1 MVFPHR
7 ACGCAAGAAPIPV
20 YRWDLTK
27 RLKPGDARRLK
38 DKVAAGRSPAAHAKL
53 PRSDSHG
60 ACLAGPRAL
69 RRYDWLPL

>member
-27 RLKPGDARRLK
+27 KLKPSDAWSK
-38 DKVAAGRSPAAHAKL
+38 EDKVATGPSPVAPTMPVK
-53 PRSDSHG
+53 P
-60 ACLAGPRAL
+60 
-69 RRYDWLPL
+69 